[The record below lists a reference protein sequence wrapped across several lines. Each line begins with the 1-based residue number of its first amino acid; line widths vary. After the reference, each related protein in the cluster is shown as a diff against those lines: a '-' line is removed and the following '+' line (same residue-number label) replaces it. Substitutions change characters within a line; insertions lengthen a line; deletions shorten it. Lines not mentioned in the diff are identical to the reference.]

1 MNATTAETAVVTD
14 DLIEV
19 APDILRLRL
28 PMDEGIDHVNLY
40 LVRDGAGWLLFDT
53 GVDTA
58 DARACWERLLAG
70 PLAGG
75 LTRIVVSHHHPD
87 HLGLARWLRERTG
100 AVVYLR
106 PEERDSAEQTALPT
120 PKAMDACRHYFEHH
134 GMPEDD
140 ASTIASDLLRRFM
153 ACDTGFQSQS
163 LEHGEVLHVGRYRFQ
178 VLVQGG
184 HSVAQFC
191 LHEPQAGLLLTG
203 DQLLERIT
211 PNLSLLPWGDRHPL
225 RHYLASLEQ
234 TAALDLRCVLPAHHE
249 VYAGGVARA
258 RGLIRHHERALEK
271 FRARLLPG
279 MKGMDVATAV
289 YGQRR
294 DVLDRF
300 LALTESLAHLQYL
313 QEQSEVRCDAD
324 ARWYPLPHTVSSTGA
339 LPASLHLP

>member
-1 MNATTAETAVVTD
+1 MAAD
-14 DLIEV
+14 DLVEV

-28 PMDEGIDHVNLY
+28 PLDEGIDHVNLY

-58 DARACWERLLAG
+58 DARTCWERLLAG

-87 HLGLARWLRERTG
+87 HLGLARWLHERTG

-120 PKAMDACRHYFEHH
+120 PKAMDACRRYFEFH
-134 GMPEDD
+134 GMPADD
-140 ASTIASDLLRRFM
+140 ASTITGDLLRRFM
-153 ACDTGFQSQS
+153 ACDTRFQSQT
-163 LEHGEVLHVGRYRFQ
+163 LQHGDVLHVGRCRFQ

-191 LHEPQAGLLLTG
+191 LHDPAAGLLLTG

-211 PNLSLLPWGDRHPL
+211 PNLSLLPWGDRNPL
-225 RHYLASLEQ
+225 RNYLASLEQ
-234 TAALDLRCVLPAHHE
+234 TAALDLRCVLPAHHR
-249 VYAGGVARA
+249 VYHTGAERA
-258 RGLIRHHERALEK
+258 QGLIRHHQRALQR
-271 FRARLLPG
+271 FRERLRDG
-279 MKGMDVATAV
+279 MRGMEVAEAI
-289 YGQRR
+289 YGRRR
-294 DVLDRF
+294 DILDRF

-313 QEQSEVRCDAD
+313 EEQGEIRRDDENRWHFLAA
-324 ARWYPLPHTVSSTGA
+324 ARPPTR
-339 LPASLHLP
+339 PAAAT

>member
-1 MNATTAETAVVTD
+1 MNATTAQTAVESD
-14 DLIEV
+14 DLVEV

-28 PMDEGIDHVNLY
+28 PLDEGIDHVNLY

-53 GVDTA
+53 GVDSA
-58 DARACWERLLAG
+58 DARACWERLLSG

-120 PKAMDACRHYFEHH
+120 PKAMDACRGYFGLH
-134 GMPEDD
+134 GMDVDD
-140 ASTIASDLLRRFM
+140 VTAITGDLLRRFM
-153 ACDTGFQSQS
+153 ACDTRFQSQT
-163 LEHGEVLHVGRYRFQ
+163 LEHGEVLHVGRYRFN

-191 LHEPQAGLLLTG
+191 LHEPTAGLLLTG

-234 TAALDLRCVLPAHHE
+234 TAALDLRCVLPAHHGE
-249 VYAGGVARA
+249 YAGGVARA
-258 RGLIRHHERALEK
+258 RGLIRHHERALER

-279 MKGMDVATAV
+279 MKAMDVANAV
-289 YGQRR
+289 YGRRR

-313 QEQSEVRCDAD
+313 EEQSEIRRGAD
-324 ARWYPLPHTVSSTGA
+324 ACWHPRLPKTEGTSTVPS
-339 LPASLHLP
+339 